1 MSIHSLRVQILKELT
16 ESVEKKRKAIKEL
29 DEKASSEMFLRST
42 VTGGAFST
50 AARNACDSRAAA
62 AQQKASLI
70 RSQNAWGEEMLKK
83 YKK

>member
-1 MSIHSLRVQILKELT
+1 MSTHSLRTQIFKELT
-16 ESVEKKRKAIKEL
+16 ESVEKKRKVIKEL
-29 DEKASSEMFLRST
+29 DEKASAEMLLKST
-42 VTGGAFST
+42 VTGGVFSP

-62 AQQKASLI
+62 ARQQASLI

>member
-1 MSIHSLRVQILKELT
+1 MSTHSLRVQILKELT

-29 DEKASSEMFLRST
+29 DEKVSSEMFLKST

-62 AQQKASLI
+62 ARQQANLI
-70 RSQNAWGEEMLKK
+70 RSQNAWGEEMLTK